1 MNRTLLIA
9 GLVGVL
15 AVGGLGAAALYN
27 WVLGPTLAPS
37 APISAIPLQ
46 LAGTPTPAPVIP
58 NTAGEPTA
66 APTTAAAPAPTAA
79 AMAAPAG
86 GLTVFQISQAESEV
100 RFIIFEELRG
110 QPVDVVGKSNQVA
123 GELAVNP
130 AELSSAQVGV
140 IRVNA
145 RTLVT
150 DQDRRNQAIR
160 NRILNTDSY
169 EFITFTPTEV
179 RGLSGS
185 AAPGDTQTFQL
196 AGDLTIRD
204 VTKPVVFDVT
214 VTAEAADRLKG
225 SALAT
230 ITWADFGLIIPDV
243 PFVANVGDTVRLE
256 LDFVALAK

>member
-15 AVGGLGAAALYN
+15 AVGGLGAAAVYN

-37 APISAIPLQ
+37 APISALPLQ
-46 LAGTPTPAPVIP
+46 LASTPSPALVIP

-66 APTTAAAPAPTAA
+66 APTTTAAPAN
-79 AMAAPAG
+79 
-86 GLTVFQISQAESEV
+86 GLTVFQISPAESEV